1 MSALSSALEDYLIL
15 RRSLGFKLNR
25 AGKLLGQFVTY
36 CELTGADVVTIELA
50 LSWATLPEGASPSW
64 LGRRLSV
71 VRGFARHL
79 ALLDDRTEVPPADML
94 PARSHRA
101 TPYLYTEGEV
111 ARLMGASEKLRSPL
125 RRATLQTVV
134 GLLYVTGMRVGEAI
148 RLDREDVDL
157 TCGLLLVRDSK
168 FGKSRELPVHDSTT
182 VVLRAYARQ
191 RDEFCPRAS
200 SPAFFVSLAGTR
212 LRYDNFHCAFL
223 GLVRDAGLTP
233 RSPTCRP
240 RPHDLRHS
248 FAVST
253 LVGWYRDGGDVE
265 SRLASLSTYL
275 GHVHPANTY
284 WYLSAA
290 PELLGLAAERLES
303 TSEVHP

>member
-1 MSALSSALEDYLIL
+1 MSALSSALENYLAL
-15 RRSLGFKLNR
+15 RRSLGFKLER
-25 AGKLLGQFVTY
+25 AGKLLGQFVTH
-36 CELTGADVVTIELA
+36 CEAAGADVVTIEVA

-64 LGRRLSV
+64 LGHRLSV

-101 TPYLYTEGEV
+101 TPYLYAEGEV
-111 ARLMGASEKLRSPL
+111 ARLMGAAGKLRSPL
-125 RRATLQTVV
+125 RRATFQTVV

-157 TCGLLLVRDSK
+157 TRGLLLVRDSK
-168 FGKSRELPVHDSTT
+168 FGKSRQLPVHESTT
-182 VVLRAYARQ
+182 VVLRTYATQ
-191 RDEFCPRAS
+191 RDEFCPQAS

-212 LRYDNFHCAFL
+212 LRYDNFHLGFL
-223 GLVRDAGLTP
+223 GLVREAGLTP

-253 LVGWYRDGGDVE
+253 LVGWYRDGGNVE

-290 PELLGLAAERLES
+290 PELLGLAAARLES
-303 TSEVHP
+303 ASETRP

>member
-1 MSALSSALEDYLIL
+1 MSALSSALEDYLAL
-15 RRSLGFKLNR
+15 RRSLGFKLKR
-25 AGKLLGQFVTY
+25 AGKLLAQFVTH
-36 CELTGADVVTIELA
+36 CEAASTDVVTIELA

-64 LGRRLSV
+64 LSHRLSV
-71 VRGFARHL
+71 VRSFARHL
-79 ALLDDRTEVPPADML
+79 ALLDDRTEVPPAELL
-94 PARSHRA
+94 PGRTHRA
-101 TPYLYTEGEV
+101 TPYLYTEREV
-111 ARLMGASEKLRSPL
+111 TRLMGAARKVRSPL

-157 TCGLLLVRDSK
+157 ARGLLLVRDSK
-168 FGKSRELPVHDSTT
+168 FGKSRELPVHES
-182 VVLRAYARQ
+182 VSVALRAYARQ
-191 RDEFCPRAS
+191 CDDLCPHAS

-212 LRYDNFHCAFL
+212 LRYDNFHLGFR
-223 GLVRDAGLTP
+223 GLVREASLTP

-253 LVGWYRDGGDVE
+253 LVAWYRDGEDVE
-265 SRLASLSTYL
+265 PRLASLSTYL

-303 TSEVHP
+303 ATEARP

>member
-1 MSALSSALEDYLIL
+1 MSALSSALEDYLAL
-15 RRSLGFKLNR
+15 RRSLGFKLER
-25 AGKLLGQFVTY
+25 AGKLLAQFVTH
-36 CELTGADVVTIELA
+36 CEVTGADVVTIELA

-64 LGRRLSV
+64 LGHRLSV

-111 ARLMGASEKLRSPL
+111 VRLMGASGKLRSPL

-134 GLLYVTGMRVGEAI
+134 GLLYVTGMRVGEVI

-168 FGKSRELPVHDSTT
+168 FGKSRELPVYDSTT

-191 RDEFCPRAS
+191 RDELCPQAS

-212 LRYDNFHCAFL
+212 LRYDNFHLAFR
-223 GLVRDAGLTP
+223 GLVREARLTP

-253 LVGWYRDGGDVE
+253 LIAWYRDGGDVE

-275 GHVHPANTY
+275 GHAHPANTY

-303 TSEVHP
+303 ASQVRP